1 MKKKLLVMVITC
13 IFTLSSYAGAQYIE
27 QFNMEKNLDSFEGT
41 ITKRI
46 DSISENKNL
55 QNILLSQGK
64 YPDEIARTMDLYLDI
79 ISKYSI
85 DDTLLNLMF
94 TKAESGWNMEHMLEI
109 YQFIFNGDKDFSK
122 LEKMYELGMESNFNG
137 YWLESV
143 YCAASDEEIVTL
155 NVEDVYNYIDQG
167 LTVRDISLA
176 NKLCFKKIK
185 NIKEILDEKIQGK
198 EWNEI
203 IAEIYNDSSL
213 ASGTFTEESGDVIL
227 NVARKSEIYNISSKN
242 IYDANTTD
250 KLTEKVSQTE
260 SQINNI
266 ISDVESTYN
275 FNVDPEN
282 ILQLAKEKIP
292 EIEESTLQYYIDEGY
307 LIRELEKAYEISQRD
322 NISFDIALSSE
333 EV

>member
-122 LEKMYELGMESNFNG
+122 LEKMYELG
-137 YWLESV
+137 
-143 YCAASDEEIVTL
+143 
-155 NVEDVYNYIDQG
+155 
-167 LTVRDISLA
+167 
-176 NKLCFKKIK
+176 K
-185 NIKEILDEKIQGK
+185 
-198 EWNEI
+198 
-203 IAEIYNDSSL
+203 
-213 ASGTFTEESGDVIL
+213 
-227 NVARKSEIYNISSKN
+227 
-242 IYDANTTD
+242 
-250 KLTEKVSQTE
+250 
-260 SQINNI
+260 
-266 ISDVESTYN
+266 
-275 FNVDPEN
+275 
-282 ILQLAKEKIP
+282 
-292 EIEESTLQYYIDEGY
+292 
-307 LIRELEKAYEISQRD
+307 
-322 NISFDIALSSE
+322 
-333 EV
+333 